1 MKFNYEKAF
10 WILVVFCLNVFLF
23 GSYISFAKNKAV
35 QHIENQNNR
44 LKIANDSLERL
55 INKNDRQLKA
65 KDSLIVILTEKKFK
79 IKYVYNEKIK
89 RIEFLSDS
97 QLARLFD
104 SIFSKNNVSE

>member
-1 MKFNYEKAF
+1 MKFNYERNF
-10 WILVVFCLNVFLF
+10 WILIIFCFNVLIFA
-23 GSYISFAKNKAV
+23 SYISFLKNKSI
-35 QHIENQNNR
+35 QHIESQNNR
-44 LKIANDSLERL
+44 LKIANDSLEKL

-65 KDSLIVILTEKKFK
+65 KDSLIVILTEKKVK